1 MLEKPDYPVFYSGLS
16 GFCSFWNRNR
26 DGARLKD
33 LKIKDVLR
41 PGKILEGDSQWRR
54 IPSQKSKSQKPKGP
68 VLEIGMSSFH

>member
-1 MLEKPDYPVFYSGLS
+1 
-16 GFCSFWNRNR
+16 
-26 DGARLKD
+26 
-33 LKIKDVLR
+33 LR